1 MIVVD
6 ILCVVGVFYLK
17 FELVHVTHHPHG
29 DVIAE
34 FVNAAQIVF
43 LAFVYTNIG
52 MKLFFVCC
60 EYLLLYSFFK
70 LHDMT

>member
-1 MIVVD
+1 MIGVD

-17 FELVHVTHHPHG
+17 FQLVHVTHHPHG

-52 MKLFFVCC
+52 MYSHC
-60 EYLLLYSFFK
+60 LL
-70 LHDMT
+70 

>member
-1 MIVVD
+1 MICID

-17 FELVHVTHHPHG
+17 FYLVHVTQYPHG

-34 FVNAAQIVF
+34 FVNAAQILF

-52 MKLFFVCC
+52 IYLH
-60 EYLLLYSFFK
+60 YTLLLFCC
-70 LHDMT
+70 

>member
-17 FELVHVTHHPHG
+17 FELLHVTHYPHG

-52 MKLFFVCC
+52 MNLHC
-60 EYLLLYSFFK
+60 LL
-70 LHDMT
+70 

>member
-1 MIVVD
+1 MICVD

-17 FELVHVTHHPHG
+17 FYLVHVTQYPHG

-34 FVNAAQIVF
+34 FVNAAQILF

-52 MKLFFVCC
+52 I
-60 EYLLLYSFFK
+60 
-70 LHDMT
+70 

>member
-1 MIVVD
+1 MICVD

-17 FELVHVTHHPHG
+17 FYLVHVTQYPYG

-34 FVNAAQIVF
+34 FVNAAQILF

-52 MKLFFVCC
+52 I
-60 EYLLLYSFFK
+60 
-70 LHDMT
+70 